1 MERRSCHRRNRNA
14 LEHWPWFKVY
24 DIAEAIYSKVE
35 SEIYPRGLSD
45 FKRQRA
51 NQAPQLP
58 QTYQGMLYQ
67 VMSSEGIG
75 WQMVNGKFEIRG
87 ELAQQALNEQA
98 DKLLG
103 EYAVAQKELR
113 EAFSDL

>member
-1 MERRSCHRRNRNA
+1 
-14 LEHWPWFKVY
+14 
-24 DIAEAIYSKVE
+24 
-35 SEIYPRGLSD
+35 
-45 FKRQRA
+45 
-51 NQAPQLP
+51 
-58 QTYQGMLYQ
+58 MLYQ